1 MSEPHGKNCE
11 MASLTQQLT
20 NENKHKRK
28 KKRISEDANTTTR
41 LQKHGNSYCNLT
53 NVSIEY
59 LFRHCYFSHHAKSTP
74 LFVYYGFQDKSYR
87 GG

>member
-1 MSEPHGKNCE
+1 M
-11 MASLTQQLT
+11 
-20 NENKHKRK
+20 NENKYKRK
-28 KKRISEDANTTTR
+28 KKGISEDLNTITR
-41 LQKHGNSYCNLT
+41 LKKHNNALSYYNLT

-74 LFVYYGFQDKSYR
+74 LFVYCGYQDKSCR